1 MAEVSETILGQVL
14 TAALGQ
20 NPARQA
26 HIIAG
31 LPQEAAAW
39 GLNQVCGSGLRAVAL
54 GAQHIQL
61 GDASIICAG
70 GQERAHARIL
80 IGADGG
86 KELFI
91 QRIHISGFGLRIG
104 AGGQQQQRANA

>member
-1 MAEVSETILGQVL
+1 MAPPPGGGPRFRLSALIADRQNIMGHFEITALDGEPGGSHAEVVG
-14 TAALGQ
+14 G
-20 NPARQA
+20 
-26 HIIAG
+26 HG
-31 LPQEAAAW
+31 
-39 GLNQVCGSGLRAVAL
+39 
-54 GAQHIQL
+54 
-61 GDASIICAG
+61 ICAG